1 MNPELNNLSNSKVND
16 DHKIIQEILNGNKEL
31 YSLLVDKYMEKIRNL
46 IFNITNNIFIV
57 DDLTQ
62 EVFVKAYESL
72 PQFQFRSSFYTWIYR
87 ITLNKC
93 KDHIRKKKLKYYFP
107 ILSISKL
114 SNDIEDNNNIFNK
127 IDDNLLV
134 QEALNKLKY
143 DFKEI
148 LILKEIENLTYQ
160 EISEVLNCEI
170 GTVKSKLAR
179 ARTSFARIVNQ
190 LFKDKNEKK

>member
-87 ITLNKC
+87 IALNKC

-114 SNDIEDNNNIFNK
+114 SNDIKDNNNIFNK

-170 GTVKSKLAR
+170 GTVKSRLAC
-179 ARTSFARIVNQ
+179 ARTSFAKIVNQ

>member
-114 SNDIEDNNNIFNK
+114 SNDIKDNNNIFNK

-170 GTVKSKLAR
+170 GTVKSRLAR
-179 ARTSFARIVNQ
+179 ARTSFAKIVNQ

>member
-1 MNPELNNLSNSKVND
+1 MNPELSNSSNSTIVD
-16 DHKIIQEILNGNKEL
+16 DHKIVKEILNGNKEL
-31 YSLLVDKYMEKIRNL
+31 YSLLVEKYMEKIRNL

-62 EVFVKAYESL
+62 EVFIKAYEAL
-72 PQFQFRSSFYTWIYR
+72 PQFQFRSGFYTWIYR
-87 ITLNKC
+87 IALNKC

-107 ILSISKL
+107 ILSMNKL
-114 SNDIEDNNNIFNK
+114 SSDIEDNNNIYSK
-127 IDDNLLV
+127 IDDNLLI
-134 QEALNKLKY
+134 QEALNRLKY

-160 EISEVLNCEI
+160 EISEILNCEI

-179 ARTSFARIVNQ
+179 ARASFAKIVNQ